1 MEEDI
6 VPENGFTESREG
18 APKIRLSQTGN
29 NGVRVI
35 AGNIAEEE
43 NRALRWPFAMQTY
56 SLMLKDATIAPAV
69 AAVEMAIARVPWT
82 VAATPGKEEE
92 QAKQVNF
99 LKQVMIDMDHP
110 FAEAIRYLGTHN
122 SYGFAV
128 SEKVFRYREK
138 SKGSKFNDGLI
149 GLKKLAPIPQETIVA
164 WNFKNN
170 GRDLDGL
177 YQAPAMV
184 SNRNDFTS
192 VTTNQPTFIPRK
204 KFLLVKNN
212 SNKNSPEGV
221 SPLKSVYRAW
231 RYKTSLEEFE
241 AMSVSNDVRGMKVLY
256 LPPQYLNPEA
266 SEEDKAVYAHYQRG
280 MSSVNNNE
288 QSSIILP
295 MFRDEKGN
303 KMFEFEAI
311 SVMGQ
316 KANDT
321 DKIISRFRKEIVTG
335 LMASQLILGQE
346 GGGSFSLA
354 ESLDSV
360 TKMVV
365 QARLTQ
371 IQEQLNHDLIPQLFA
386 LNGWDTT
393 DTPKFEYGEVSEESL
408 DEIGKYI
415 QRTAAVGLFPKTP
428 EAVNF
433 VTSRLGGITPQFK
446 EDQDREEFLSE
457 LTQYQSGASEGLAQ
471 GSGNGTSTS
480 VSARDSTSANL
491 EGAA

>member
-1 MEEDI
+1 
-6 VPENGFTESREG
+6 
-18 APKIRLSQTGN
+18 
-29 NGVRVI
+29 
-35 AGNIAEEE
+35 
-43 NRALRWPFAMQTY
+43 
-56 SLMLKDATIAPAV
+56 
-69 AAVEMAIARVPWT
+69 
-82 VAATPGKEEE
+82 
-92 QAKQVNF
+92 
-99 LKQVMIDMDHP
+99 
-110 FAEAIRYLGTHN
+110 
-122 SYGFAV
+122 
-128 SEKVFRYREK
+128 
-138 SKGSKFNDGLI
+138 
-149 GLKKLAPIPQETIVA
+149 
-164 WNFKNN
+164 
-170 GRDLDGL
+170 
-177 YQAPAMV
+177 
-184 SNRNDFTS
+184 
-192 VTTNQPTFIPRK
+192 
-204 KFLLVKNN
+204 
-212 SNKNSPEGV
+212 
-221 SPLKSVYRAW
+221 
-231 RYKTSLEEFE
+231 
-241 AMSVSNDVRGMKVLY
+241 
-256 LPPQYLNPEA
+256 
-266 SEEDKAVYAHYQRG
+266 

-316 KANDT
+316 KAHST
-321 DKIISRFRKEIVTG
+321 DAIISRFRKEIVTG

-386 LNGWDTT
+386 LNGWDAT

-446 EDQDREEFLSE
+446 EGQDREEFLSE